1 MSAARRSTQVDR
13 VTRIGSIVMGSAALA
28 ALIGWGA
35 LSMVELADE
44 PLPACT
50 TESTSACSG
59 PPIDH
64 SPNGGVYGSLP
75 HCVTEDSDNC
85 VWDARIDGN
94 GEGRSFVT
102 IDGVTHYLP

>member
-1 MSAARRSTQVDR
+1 MSSGGQSTWVDR
-13 VTRIGSIVMGSAALA
+13 HKFLVQTAIRVGVVATLWLVTTGIVHLA
-28 ALIGWGA
+28 T
-35 LSMVELADE
+35 E

-59 PPIDH
+59 PPVDH
-64 SPNGGVYGSLP
+64 SPNGGEYDSLP

-102 IDGVTHYLP
+102 IDGVTYYLP